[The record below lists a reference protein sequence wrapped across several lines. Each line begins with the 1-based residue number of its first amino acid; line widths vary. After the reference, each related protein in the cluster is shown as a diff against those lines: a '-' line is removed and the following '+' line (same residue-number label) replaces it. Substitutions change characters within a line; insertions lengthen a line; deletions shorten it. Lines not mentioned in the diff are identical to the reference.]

1 MCYGLAIFWSLK
13 IQEEKETDIFGLKSS
28 MNNFGLWNCRYKI
41 VQSNLVGVSDGVV
54 FISALK
60 TTISS
65 IQNCNFSED
74 YLPGFC

>member
-1 MCYGLAIFWSLK
+1 LDYGIA
-13 IQEEKETDIFGLKSS
+13 DIRLY
-28 MNNFGLWNCRYKI
+28 NPI
-41 VQSNLVGVSDGVV
+41 VVGVSDGVV